1 MRRDTLRLVL
11 PLLAAL
17 AAAACKEEGVE
28 GPNALCSPVGSGCSA
43 DADCC
48 SYGCRLGACLPN
60 PLEGG
65 ACRTHDDCGSPRVC
79 VGQQC
84 TSSMTCLDAPAA
96 CDGTVPCCSG
106 VCSSGL
112 CTADRPPVAAAGL
125 DRTVP
130 YRVPLVL
137 ENASTDPDTGL
148 TGLSY
153 SWGFLA
159 VPDGSAFE
167 VGPFSSVRAPTFT
180 PDVVG
185 DFVVVLQV
193 TRGAHSPSDTVTIH
207 SVNTPPEVT
216 AMPADVADP
225 QYQPRNVALT
235 FSATLQDADGGP
247 VSCSWSRRS
256 PGSVT
261 TPYPGGPVACAG
273 ATGTAAIGQSTVT
286 FSEDEAGIWEVI
298 LTVDDGVN
306 PPLSRSRFVNVQ
318 NDAPELQP
326 RPATAKMP
334 TRYGNVGLDPVPLHG
349 TVFDRNGDAVTWTW
363 SVLSQPPGSTPRFF
377 PANGVGQDVQF
388 EADVPGPYTL
398 NLSVNDGHGGFDD
411 KAIDVMVDPYVLP
424 LGEVLDAAWVS
435 DTRIVMVGLDAGA
448 PKLWVVNPVTPAVTN
463 ELALGSRPTTVR
475 VSPDGT
481 TAIVGREGA
490 LWDVVN
496 LSTVTFQGASRPGL
510 TPVDVAWSAGYV
522 FATTA
527 GGAVYELFPA
537 NQVTPFH
544 RDPQRPPGSTVAP
557 RGTRLVGRTIDPNT
571 AWLWVLDPGD
581 GNVARFSVKA
591 SNAQL
596 ETVSSSM
603 VTPLIAS
610 RGLWLSASGTE
621 LFTSTQGVYSST
633 PPFGSVSTLRF
644 APRHVCSVN
653 PAGVAQGVFA
663 HDAFN
668 TLVRFSAPDYS
679 AEVGDLVL
687 PFLGVAGQRVDPFGR
702 FAFVTSDGRTFH
714 AVVVADR
721 GTASTADDLW
731 GLVTITP
738 PP

>member
-17 AAAACKEEGVE
+17 AAAGCKEEGVE
-28 GPNALCSPVGSGCSA
+28 GPTAICRPVGFDCSGDS
-43 DADCC
+43 DCC
-48 SYGCRLGACLPN
+48 SYGCRFGACLPN

-65 ACRTHDDCGSPRVC
+65 ACRTSDDCGSPRVC
-79 VGQQC
+79 VNQQC
-84 TSSMTCLDAPAA
+84 TSSVACLNPPDA
-96 CDGTVPCCSG
+96 CDALVPCCSG
-106 VCSSGL
+106 VCSGGL
-112 CTADRPPVAAAGL
+112 CTVDRPPVADAGL

-130 YRVPLVL
+130 YRVPLLL
-137 ENASTDPDTGL
+137 ENASTDPDTGA

-153 SWGFLA
+153 SWGFLS
-159 VPDGSAFE
+159 VPEGSAFQ
-167 VGPFSSVRAPTFT
+167 VGQFSSIRTPTFT

-185 DFVVVLQV
+185 DFVIVLQV
-193 TRGAHSPSDTVTIH
+193 TKGAYSPSDTVTIH

-216 AMPADVADP
+216 VMPADVADP
-225 QYQPRNVALT
+225 QYQSRNVALT
-235 FSATLQDADGGP
+235 FSATATDLDGGP
-247 VSCSWSRRS
+247 VSCSWSKRS
-256 PGSVT
+256 PSGVT
-261 TPYPGGPVACAG
+261 TDVSGPTACAG
-273 ATGTAAIGQSTVT
+273 ASGMAATGQSTVT
-286 FSEDEAGIWEVI
+286 ISEDEAGIWEVV
-298 LTVDDGVN
+298 LTLDDGVN
-306 PPLSRSRFVNVQ
+306 LPVSRSRFVNVQ

-334 TRYGNVGLDPVPLHG
+334 TRYGNVGMDPVPLHG

-363 SVLSQPPGSTPRFF
+363 SVLSKPPGSTPRFF
-377 PANGVGQDVQF
+377 PADGIGQDVQL

-411 KAIDVMVDPYVLP
+411 KAIDVMVDPYILP

-435 DTRIVMVGLDAGA
+435 DTRLVLVGLDAGT
-448 PKLWVVNPVTPAVTN
+448 PKLWVVNPATPVVTN
-463 ELALGSRPTTVR
+463 ELALGSSPTTVR
-475 VSPDGT
+475 VSPDGAV
-481 TAIVGREGA
+481 AIVGREGA
-490 LWDVVN
+490 VWDVVN

-527 GGAVYELFPA
+527 GGAVVELLPGA
-537 NQVTPFH
+537 TAAPFH
-544 RDPQRPPGSTVAP
+544 RDPQRPESIPAP
-557 RGTRLVGRTIDPNT
+557 RGTRLAGRTIDAST

-603 VTPLIAS
+603 VLPLIAS
-610 RGLWLSASGTE
+610 KGLWLSASGTE

-644 APRHVCSVN
+644 APRHVSSVN

-702 FAFVTSDGRTFH
+702 FAFATADGGTFH

-721 GTASTADDLW
+721 GTAPTADDLW